1 MKYDESNRDPL
12 TAKIIKACYQ
22 VHSQLGP
29 GLAERIYVNAIK
41 IELTNL
47 ELQYVAE
54 KEFTVKYQT
63 LNVGK
68 FRIDLL
74 VEDKVIVEIKAVEG
88 KMPKIFESQVIS
100 YLKASGLKVGLL
112 INFGNRSC
120 EVRRLMI

>member
-1 MKYDESNRDPL
+1 MKYDESDRDPL

-22 VHSQLGP
+22 VHRQLGA
-29 GLAERIYVNAIK
+29 GLAERIYVNALK

-47 ELQYVAE
+47 GLQYVTE
-54 KEFTVKYQT
+54 KEFVVKYQSQ
-63 LNVGK
+63 NVGK
-68 FRIDLL
+68 FRVDLL

-100 YLKASGLKVGLL
+100 YLKASGLNVGLL

-120 EVRRLMI
+120 EVRRLMA